1 MNPQELVGALIIGA
15 GISLVLSLTALI
27 ISIIATG
34 AI

>member
-1 MNPQELVGALIIGA
+1 MDPYEFVGALIIGA

-34 AI
+34 AL